1 MVLVMKNDLVHYL
14 QQGRDVLLWKLDDL
28 SEYDARRPMVG
39 TGTNLLGIVKH
50 VASVESGYFGE
61 VFARPFP
68 EMLSWTAEDAEP
80 NADFWATAEESRES
94 IIDLYRRVWSHS
106 DETIAALDLDAPGL
120 VPWWPAE
127 RQEVTLHRIL
137 VHTVAETQ
145 RHGGHADI
153 LRELI
158 DGSIGH
164 RPGVDNLDDRVV
176 WDTHRARLEQVAR
189 DASGRSGDS

>member
-1 MVLVMKNDLVHYL
+1 MVFVMKNDLVHYL

-137 VHTVAETQ
+137 VHMVAETQ